1 MQRMNIRRDY
11 FQDRHLESK
20 FTHAVVDGHFCSDI
34 TTSKATVEFRFVLL
48 EYGFKSAVKN

>member
-1 MQRMNIRRDY
+1 MQRINIGRDY

-20 FTHAVVDGHFCSDI
+20 FTRAVVDGHVCSEI

-48 EYGFKSAVKN
+48 EHGFKSAVKN